1 MAREA
6 ASPPEG
12 NAFTRFFDR
21 VDRALLPVFGGPP
34 ITADRDGPQAP
45 LDQQACPLCGHPMF
59 EHVIDH
65 STSNTV
71 LVCPTD
77 ERLPERDVAGPYN
90 ELGMPATGR
99 RLEKF
104 EERAEQS

>member
-1 MAREA
+1 
-6 ASPPEG
+6 
-12 NAFTRFFDR
+12 
-21 VDRALLPVFGGPP
+21 
-34 ITADRDGPQAP
+34 
-45 LDQQACPLCGHPMF
+45 MF

-71 LVCPTD
+71 LLCPTD
-77 ERLPERDVAGPYN
+77 ERLPEPDVAGPYN